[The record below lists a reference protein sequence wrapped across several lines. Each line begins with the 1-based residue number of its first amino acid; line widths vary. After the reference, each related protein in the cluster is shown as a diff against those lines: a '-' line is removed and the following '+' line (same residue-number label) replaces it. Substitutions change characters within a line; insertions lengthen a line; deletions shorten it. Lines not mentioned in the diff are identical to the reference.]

1 MSRLDAGTYDAAPGA
16 RRRAIGRAAR
26 LRPGNTND
34 NRPVGGL
41 LKRAIDVA
49 LAATILVLLFPL
61 FLLIAVVLHMGL
73 ARSVFTAEQRIG
85 FAGRRFTS
93 YVFTTSPDNGQR
105 NSEPWL
111 ATCLVSTLANSGLDR
126 LPELVSILRGDMSFV
141 GPRPVEAGRPGSHR
155 SGHLAARPGLI
166 GLCRSGRHDRLGSR
180 RRAAMDRYYVRHW
193 TVWLDIAVLVRGLRD
208 AS

>member
-16 RRRAIGRAAR
+16 QRRAVGGAAR
-26 LRPGNTND
+26 FRPGNTPD
-34 NRPVGGL
+34 NRPVGGH

-61 FLLIAVVLHMGL
+61 FLLIAVVLHIGL
-73 ARSVFTAEQRIG
+73 ARSVFTA
-85 FAGRRFTS
+85 
-93 YVFTTSPDNGQR
+93 YVFSTSADNGKR
-105 NSEPWL
+105 NGDPWL
-111 ATCLVSTLANSGLDR
+111 ATCLVSTLTNSGLDR
-126 LPELVSILRGDMSFV
+126 LPELISILRGDMSFV

-155 SGHLAARPGLI
+155 ADHSAARPGLI
-166 GLCRSGRHDRLGSR
+166 GLCRSGRHDRLGAR

-193 TVWLDIAVLVRGLRD
+193 TIWLDLAVLVRGLRD